1 MNFTTFPYFAFL
13 AAAVGIYFTLNKNYR
28 VSFLLF
34 SSYFFYALFGFG
46 FAALM
51 LITSMVTY
59 WSSKK
64 SYEAEKRANQHLFLW
79 LGLSFDLVVFILFKY
94 FHVIDIN
101 LMNWPNFSVQN
112 LLIPIGIS
120 FYTFKTLGY
129 CIDIYKRKY
138 APIKSFQLYA
148 LSVSFFPQLI
158 AGPIEKSNTLS
169 QQFDKKE
176 PFSFQN
182 TLNGLK
188 LILWGAF
195 KKVVIADSIAQV
207 INPCFAEIEQYEGI
221 GLWMLLLGF
230 TYQIYVDFSG
240 YSDIAIGSAMLF
252 NIHLPANFFKPFFS
266 KSIGEFWSRWHIT
279 FSRWLKEYVF
289 DNIGGVVKGNKL
301 RTVLNI
307 WIIFLIVGFWHGATI
322 NFMLYAMVAF
332 VWFVADVATRK
343 TRKKWFKNKG
353 KLRPI
358 NYITMILLM
367 MTMGIFFRPENIND
381 STYILNHLFSLGSM
395 GLTLS
400 KVFII
405 VGLIGSFEFLQY
417 FQKTPTGTC
426 VEGITHF
433 GWRAAAYLLMIF
445 TLLFL
450 SLRADITFQYYQF

>member
-1 MNFTTFPYFAFL
+1 
-13 AAAVGIYFTLNKNYR
+13 
-28 VSFLLF
+28 
-34 SSYFFYALFGFG
+34 LFGFG

-64 SYEAEKRANQHLFLW
+64 SYEAETRANRKLFLW

-94 FHVIDIN
+94 FHVIDIHI
-101 LMNWPNFSVQN
+101 MNWPNFSAQD

-129 CIDIYKRKY
+129 CIDLYKRKY

-169 QQFDKKE
+169 QQFEKKE
-176 PFSFQN
+176 SFSLQN

-207 INPCFAEIEQYEGI
+207 INPCFAEIEQYEGL

-252 NIHLPANFFKPFFS
+252 NIQLPANFFKPFFS

-301 RTVLNI
+301 RTVFNI
-307 WIIFLIVGFWHGATI
+307 WIIFLLVGFWHGATV

-367 MTMGIFFRPENIND
+367 MTMGIFFRSENIND
-381 STYILNHLFSLGSM
+381 STYILNHLFSSGSM

-400 KVFII
+400 KILII

-426 VEGITHF
+426 VEGITHY
-433 GWRAAAYLLMIF
+433 GWRAAVYLLMIF

>member
-1 MNFTTFPYFAFL
+1 MNFTSFPYFTFL
-13 AAAVGIYFTLNKNYR
+13 ATAVGIYFILHKNYR
-28 VSFLLF
+28 ASFLLLC
-34 SSYFFYALFGFG
+34 SYFFYALFGFG

-59 WSSKK
+59 WTSKK
-64 SYEAEKRANQHLFLW
+64 SYEAETSANRQLFLW
-79 LGLSFDLVVFILFKY
+79 LGLSFDLIVFILFKY
-94 FHVIDIN
+94 FHVIDIH
-101 LMNWPNFSVQN
+101 LMNWPNFSAQD

-129 CIDIYKRKY
+129 CIDLYKRKY

-221 GLWMLLLGF
+221 GLWVLLLGF

-252 NIHLPANFFKPFFS
+252 NIRLPANFFKPFFS

-307 WIIFLIVGFWHGATI
+307 WIIFLIVGFWHGATV

-353 KLRPI
+353 RLRPI

-417 FQKTPTGTC
+417 FQRTPTGTC